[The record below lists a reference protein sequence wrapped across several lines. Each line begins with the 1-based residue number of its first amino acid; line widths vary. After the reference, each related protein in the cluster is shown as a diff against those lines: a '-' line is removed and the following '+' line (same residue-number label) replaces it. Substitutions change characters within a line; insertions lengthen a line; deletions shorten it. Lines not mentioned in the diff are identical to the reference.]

1 MAAGEDGEPSAFA
14 IRRVTYD
21 KILIFGDSLTEFSS
35 DIHTLS
41 FALTPALQHYYFRKL
56 AVVARGYGGYSS
68 MHLRHVLVPTL
79 RAETAAGEKIELL
92 VIEVGTN
99 DAADRDIQAVPV
111 ETYRENLEW
120 MVQQAKKAGVE
131 RVIVVGP
138 GPVDEDMLEPPVYNR
153 VMKNLEYSEAAR
165 QIAARCGVPF
175 IDMWHTMLAHVG
187 WKKGEPVPGL
197 LGHGGTVL
205 KELLTDGVHLTGT
218 GYRIWYDELLAVIS
232 KDFPELRTEA
242 LPTVL
247 PHIFDV
253 DGENLPETLWQDVA
267 VKK

>member
-1 MAAGEDGEPSAFA
+1 MAVDETTAPSALA

-21 KILIFGDSLTEFSS
+21 KILLFGDSLTELSS

-68 MHLRHVLVPTL
+68 IHLKHVLLPTL
-79 RAETAAGEKIELL
+79 RAETAAGEKIKLL

-99 DAADRDIQAVPV
+99 DAADRDIQTVPV

-120 MVQQAKKAGVE
+120 IMQQADKFGVE

-153 VMKNLEYSEAAR
+153 VMKNLEYSEAAKHA
-165 QIAARCGVPF
+165 AARYGVPF
-175 IDMWHTMLAHVG
+175 IDMWHTMMAHVG
-187 WKKGEPVPGL
+187 WKKGEPVPGVS
-197 LGHGGTVL
+197 GHGGTAFR
-205 KELLTDGVHLTGT
+205 ELLTDGIHLTGK
-218 GYRIWYDELLAVIS
+218 GYKIWYDQLLAVIQM
-232 KDFPELRTEA
+232 DFPELRTEA
-242 LPTVL
+242 LPT
-247 PHIFDV
+247 
-253 DGENLPETLWQDVA
+253 NLPDTLWQEVA
-267 VKK
+267 VKEQTDDGLCI

>member
-1 MAAGEDGEPSAFA
+1 MSVSEYTEPSTLA
-14 IRRVTYD
+14 IRRVTHD
-21 KILIFGDSLTEFSS
+21 KILIFGDSLTELSS

-68 MHLRHVLVPTL
+68 MHLKHVLLPTL
-79 RAETAAGEKIELL
+79 RAETAAGEKIKLL
-92 VIEVGTN
+92 VVEVGTN

-120 MVQQAKKAGVE
+120 MVQQAKKSGAE

-153 VMKNLEYSEAAR
+153 VMENLEYSEAAKEA
-165 QIAARCGVPF
+165 AARCRVPF
-175 IDMWHTMLAHVG
+175 IDMWHTMMARVG
-187 WKKGEPVPGL
+187 WKKGEPVPGM
-197 LGHGGTVL
+197 LGHGGTAFRA
-205 KELLTDGVHLTGT
+205 LLTDGVHLTGK
-218 GYRIWYDELLAVIS
+218 GYRIWYDELLAVIA

-242 LPTVL
+242 LPTIL

-253 DGENLPETLWQDVA
+253 DRENLPETLWQEVA